1 VSGQQVHENAIEAAA
16 ADSAVDRDIFRIQ
29 SGIEARG
36 VDSLGRAT
44 KVFKV
49 EGNIGRETVRNAS
62 AADDV
67 VVDRAV
73 GGSTSGSRRKRGR
86 LAFLTWPDCV

>member
-1 VSGQQVHENAIEAAA
+1 VAGLQVHENAIEAAA
-16 ADSAVDRDIFRIQ
+16 VESVVDRDIFRIQ
-29 SGIEARG
+29 SGIVALG
-36 VDSLGRAT
+36 VDSLGRAM

-73 GGSTSGSRRKRGR
+73 GGGASGSRRKRG
-86 LAFLTWPDCV
+86 